1 MATYNGQVTGGGL
14 NLRASAST
22 NSSRLVQIP
31 NNTQIVVSDYSGN
44 SEWYCTTY
52 SGQSGFVMKQYVN
65 ILGNVAFRSCAVTG
79 GGLNL
84 RAYPSTSAPSPVQ
97 IPNGTALTVQT
108 HNSTWSSTTY
118 NGNSGFVMSQYLTD
132 GGGTVDPPTPTT
144 GMFYGRVTVTS
155 GTLNVRNAPGGG
167 TIIGSLPNNRIL
179 ICEDI
184 GNSSWYR
191 THYKGNDAY
200 VSTSYIT
207 RITSPAVH
215 STYVQR
221 CMYIYPPE
229 IGRSNPAYFDNASGQ
244 WCQLF
249 VNWLLRASYM
259 PSNRVPTTAST
270 GEGIQFWVR
279 NTTFYFK
286 SATWKGPLNTR
297 YSLGVGSA
305 LTTAEQNYTPVPGDV
320 IYFRWDGLDSSVYVS
335 HTGIVTSVSNGYVHT
350 IEGNKSKAVGER
362 SISLTNS
369 QIVGYGKP
377 DYSM

>member
-22 NSSRLVQIP
+22 TSSALVQIP

-44 SEWYCTTY
+44 TSWYCTTY
-52 SGQSGFVMKQYVN
+52 SGKSGFVMKQYVN
-65 ILGNVAFRSCAVTG
+65 ILGNVASRSCAVTG

-84 RAYPSTSAPSPVQ
+84 RAYPSTSAPSPIQ

-132 GGGTVDPPTPTT
+132 GGGTIDPPTPTT

-155 GTLNVRNAPGGG
+155 GTLNVRNAPGGD
-167 TIIGSLPNNRIL
+167 TIGSLPNNRIL

-191 THYKGNDAY
+191 THYKGNNAY

-221 CMYIYPPE
+221 CNYIYPPE
-229 IGRSNPAYFDNASGQ
+229 IGRTNPAYFDNASGQ

-259 PSNRVPTTAST
+259 PSNRVPMK
-270 GEGIQFWVR
+270 QCV
-279 NTTFYFK
+279 
-286 SATWKGPLNTR
+286 
-297 YSLGVGSA
+297 
-305 LTTAEQNYTPVPGDV
+305 LTQGT
-320 IYFRWDGLDSSVYVS
+320 
-335 HTGIVTSVSNGYVHT
+335 
-350 IEGNKSKAVGER
+350 
-362 SISLTNS
+362 
-369 QIVGYGKP
+369 
-377 DYSM
+377 

>member
-22 NSSRLVQIP
+22 DSSRLVQIP

-52 SGQSGFVMKQYVN
+52 SGLSGFVMKQYVN
-65 ILGNVAFRSCAVTG
+65 ILGNVEFRSCAVTG

-84 RAYPSTSAPSPVQ
+84 RAYPSTSAPRFVQ

-155 GTLNVRNAPGGG
+155 GTLNVRNAPGGD
-167 TIIGSLPNNRIL
+167 TIGSLPNNRIL

-191 THYKGNDAY
+191 THYKGNNAY

-259 PSNRVPTTAST
+259 PSNRVPTTSNT

-279 NTTFYFK
+279 NATFYFK

-305 LTTAEQNYTPVPGDV
+305 LTTAEQNYTPVSGDV
-320 IYFRWDGLDSSVYVS
+320 IYFRWSNEDPAYYVS

-350 IEGNKSKAVGER
+350 IEGNKSSEVGER

-369 QIVGYGKP
+369 QIIGYGKP
-377 DYSM
+377 NYSM

>member
-1 MATYNGQVTGGGL
+1 ML
-14 NLRASAST
+14 LP
-22 NSSRLVQIP
+22 L
-31 NNTQIVVSDYSGN
+31 
-44 SEWYCTTY
+44 
-52 SGQSGFVMKQYVN
+52 
-65 ILGNVAFRSCAVTG
+65 IL
-79 GGLNL
+79 L
-84 RAYPSTSAPSPVQ
+84 
-97 IPNGTALTVQT
+97 
-108 HNSTWSSTTY
+108 
-118 NGNSGFVMSQYLTD
+118 YLTD

-155 GTLNVRNAPGGG
+155 GTLNVRNAPGGD
-167 TIIGSLPNNRIL
+167 TIGSLPNNRIL

-279 NTTFYFK
+279 NATFYFK

-320 IYFRWDGLDSSVYVS
+320 IYFRWSDADSSVYVS

-350 IEGNKSKAVGER
+350 IEGNKSSAVGER

>member
-155 GTLNVRNAPGGG
+155 GTLNVRNAPGQ
-167 TIIGSLPNNRIL
+167 T
-179 ICEDI
+179 
-184 GNSSWYR
+184 
-191 THYKGNDAY
+191 
-200 VSTSYIT
+200 
-207 RITSPAVH
+207 
-215 STYVQR
+215 
-221 CMYIYPPE
+221 
-229 IGRSNPAYFDNASGQ
+229 
-244 WCQLF
+244 
-249 VNWLLRASYM
+249 
-259 PSNRVPTTAST
+259 
-270 GEGIQFWVR
+270 VR
-279 NTTFYFK
+279 
-286 SATWKGPLNTR
+286 
-297 YSLGVGSA
+297 
-305 LTTAEQNYTPVPGDV
+305 
-320 IYFRWDGLDSSVYVS
+320 
-335 HTGIVTSVSNGYVHT
+335 
-350 IEGNKSKAVGER
+350 KA
-362 SISLTNS
+362 
-369 QIVGYGKP
+369 
-377 DYSM
+377 